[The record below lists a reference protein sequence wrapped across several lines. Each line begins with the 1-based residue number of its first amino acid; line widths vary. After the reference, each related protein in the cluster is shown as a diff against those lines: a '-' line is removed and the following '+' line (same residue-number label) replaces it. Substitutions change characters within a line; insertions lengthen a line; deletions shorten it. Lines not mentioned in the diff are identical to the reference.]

1 MAEILRSC
9 HICLNDQN
17 METLLQ
23 PRYVW
28 DKYVEAENS
37 RINFFMEVEL
47 ESVLNKDSTFE
58 SEANVLN
65 HNVELRINYKNTNSY
80 SVFFFALH
88 DIFIVINPETG

>member
-1 MAEILRSC
+1 
-9 HICLNDQN
+9 

-23 PRYVW
+23 PGYVW

-37 RINFFMEVEL
+37 RSNFFMEVEL

-65 HNVELRINYKNTNSY
+65 HNVELRINDKNTNSY

-88 DIFIVINPETG
+88 DIFIVINPETGMTTVDFFLKSGK